1 MGEEWKI
8 IEREEKPLVVFVK
21 STKTQSTKSGIE
33 FADTLVAASALV
45 TAPSR
50 SPYWTLAFS
59 MSLFPA
65 ITNLEFEDQ
74 NGKDL
79 KRSFVIHRL
88 NAVKINPTLKPT

>member
-1 MGEEWKI
+1 M
-8 IEREEKPLVVFVK
+8 K
-21 STKTQSTKSGIE
+21 SHGGFWWGKNGKDLNVRKS
-33 FADTLVAASALV
+33 LV

-59 MSLFPA
+59 MSLFSA
-65 ITNLEFEDQ
+65 ITNLEFQDQ

-88 NAVKINPTLKPT
+88 NAVEINPTLNRAKALGENEERKKPL

>member
-1 MGEEWKI
+1 VGEEWKI

-50 SPYWTLAFS
+50 SPY
-59 MSLFPA
+59 
-65 ITNLEFEDQ
+65 
-74 NGKDL
+74 
-79 KRSFVIHRL
+79 
-88 NAVKINPTLKPT
+88 